1 VTGTTG
7 TAGTAGAGRGAQR
20 GADVV
25 VVGAGVM
32 GSATAYFLALRGLSV
47 TVVEQGRVGGAPGA
61 SGASGA
67 MMQALSGEGRAL
79 EGLGQESRRQM
90 PDLARELYE
99 LTGTDVGL
107 TQPGSLVLAF
117 SEAEAAL
124 IRSRRVPAYEAAGE
138 PMQWLSPE
146 EVRRREP
153 GVAPEVL
160 GGLLLP
166 ESHNVYAPQYVKA
179 LAHGA
184 GARGATLLE
193 GTVVT
198 AVRRDEERVT
208 AVETSAGTIPCGAVV
223 LAAGAWTGLVSRW
236 LGVPLPVGPQRGQI
250 LALQSRPPQPPVRHI
265 LHGQGGYAI
274 PKPNG
279 TTVIG
284 ATHDQVGFDARVTA
298 EGLRWLTTLGQR
310 LVPHLGDASLRHAWC
325 GFRPVMEDGGPPVV
339 GRLPGTANA
348 YVCSGHGAVGV
359 TASPATGR
367 LLAALIA
374 GEGEAEAR
382 LAPFAPGRYAGAAV
396 ST

>member
-1 VTGTTG
+1 M
-7 TAGTAGAGRGAQR
+7 
-20 GADVV
+20 V

-79 EGLGQESRRQM
+79 EALGQESRRQM

-198 AVRRDEERVT
+198 AVRR
-208 AVETSAGTIPCGAVV
+208 AGG
-223 LAAGAWTGLVSRW
+223 GG
-236 LGVPLPVGPQRGQI
+236 RG
-250 LALQSRPPQPPVRHI
+250 RR
-265 LHGQGGYAI
+265 
-274 PKPNG
+274 
-279 TTVIG
+279 
-284 ATHDQVGFDARVTA
+284 R
-298 EGLRWLTTLGQR
+298 RR
-310 LVPHLGDASLRHAWC
+310 
-325 GFRPVMEDGGPPVV
+325 
-339 GRLPGTANA
+339 GRRGR
-348 YVCSGHGAVGV
+348 SG
-359 TASPATGR
+359 
-367 LLAALIA
+367 
-374 GEGEAEAR
+374 
-382 LAPFAPGRYAGAAV
+382 
-396 ST
+396 

>member
-1 VTGTTG
+1 
-7 TAGTAGAGRGAQR
+7 
-20 GADVV
+20 
-25 VVGAGVM
+25 
-32 GSATAYFLALRGLSV
+32 
-47 TVVEQGRVGGAPGA
+47 
-61 SGASGA
+61 
-67 MMQALSGEGRAL
+67 
-79 EGLGQESRRQM
+79 M

-117 SEAEAAL
+117 SEAEVAQ
-124 IRSRRVPAYEAAGE
+124 IRSRRVPAYEASGE

-198 AVRRDEERVT
+198 GVRREGERVT

-223 LAAGAWTGLVSRW
+223 LATGAWTGLASRW
-236 LGVPLPVGPQRGQI
+236 LGVALPVGPQRGQI

-279 TTVIG
+279 TTVHRG
-284 ATHDQVGFDARVTA
+284 HARPGGV
-298 EGLRWLTTLGQR
+298 R
-310 LVPHLGDASLRHAWC
+310 
-325 GFRPVMEDGGPPVV
+325 RPGDGGGAALADHAGPAPGAPPG
-339 GRLPGTANA
+339 GRLPAPRLVRLPPGDGRTAA
-348 YVCSGHGAVGV
+348 RRWWAGSRGRPTPTSAAG
-359 TASPATGR
+359 TGR
-367 LLAALIA
+367 W
-374 GEGEAEAR
+374 G
-382 LAPFAPGRYAGAAV
+382 
-396 ST
+396 